1 MQAIAYEGYFKQ
13 GRFYASGSVI
23 QIPEEQRAVIT
34 ILGNEQTDSTKV
46 LTLEKR
52 VAAQNFLQSMQK
64 LRDEGFSEEDN
75 IAIDDLQSGMYKPH
89 FEERL

>member
-23 QIPEEQRAVIT
+23 QIPEEQRVVIT

-46 LTLEKR
+46 LIFF
-52 VAAQNFLQSMQK
+52 VQK
-64 LRDEGFSEEDN
+64 ETGVM
-75 IAIDDLQSGMYKPH
+75 SGTQQPK
-89 FEERL
+89 FILISSKKGS